1 MCWRVLAVQPA
12 GEKKALVRKPRGRE
26 NTFRYLWEHLPVR
39 DPRSSNRAALG
50 HERARIRRGRCWGTG
65 CAPQD
70 SPSGP
75 ASVAA
80 GGVKLQRSEARVG
93 GPLLPGP
100 PECCGRVFEALV
112 TFERPGSGPAG
123 PLSPPTRGPGPR
135 RISSVSFAAAG
146 GSPSCLW
153 KQPPREAHVG

>member
-12 GEKKALVRKPRGRE
+12 GEKKALVRKPRRRE

-50 HERARIRRGRCWGTG
+50 HVRARIRRGRCWGTSR
-65 CAPQD
+65 APQD

-80 GGVKLQRSEARVG
+80 GGVRLQRSEARVG